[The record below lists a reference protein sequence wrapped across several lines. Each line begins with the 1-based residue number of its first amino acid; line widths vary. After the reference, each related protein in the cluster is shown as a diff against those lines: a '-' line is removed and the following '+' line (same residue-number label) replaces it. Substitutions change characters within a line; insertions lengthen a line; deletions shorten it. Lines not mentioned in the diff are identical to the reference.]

1 MPWYVYILRCGD
13 NTLYTGIT
21 DDVIQDILPSVQHC
35 LDFRNS
41 KISVASAKEVIFFFP
56 VLLNAF
62 PEISAAIADAN
73 DLIPAIQPLFQ
84 FNPAQLG
91 LDGPGGAAGPGP
103 GAL

>member
-1 MPWYVYILRCGD
+1 MIALRD
-13 NTLYTGIT
+13 P
-21 DDVIQDILPSVQHC
+21 QDILPAVQHS

-73 DLIPAIQPLFQ
+73 DLIPAIQPLSNLILPNWGSTACMYSMSTYRSF
-84 FNPAQLG
+84 PRSTWS
-91 LDGPGGAAGPGP
+91 
-103 GAL
+103 